1 MARKSMGR
9 AILAASLLAIFSG
22 QAIAALPFITD
33 DAGTVEKGVTQ
44 VELWYAGA
52 TDTETV
58 SGSSVKTEENL
69 PGATL
74 GLGVADTVDLTF
86 GFARVWG
93 GTTVDGVTSS
103 DTGSADFLVNMKWRF
118 YETSGL
124 AFAVKPAVGYSYLVG
139 GASDEETTLYGGWL
153 IATKEERSGRRQPE
167 RGVFLP
173 RLPVGGG
180 AECQQEQHLECFGPG
195 DVRDPRGMEAGTGRR
210 GVYQSG
216 QELERYSGI
225 RAGWSD
231 LVAAQKRRSEPGIQ
245 IRPHPSRA
253 GFRRDRG
260 DYRPVLG
267 GMKCLPDVSAGLP
280 LNRGVS

>member
-22 QAIAALPFITD
+22 QAVAALPFITD

-103 DTGSADFLVNMKWRF
+103 DTGSADFLVNVKWRF
-118 YETSGL
+118 YEKSGL

-153 IATKEERSGRRQPE
+153 IATKGSGAAAVNLNVGYFYHDYQSAAERNASRSSIWSASALVTYEIHAGWKL
-167 RGVFLP
+167 GLD
-173 RLPVGGG
+173 VGASTNPDKSSSDIPAYALGG
-180 AECQQEQHLECFGPG
+180 AIWSPHKNVDLSLGFKFGLTRPEPDFAG
-195 DVRDPRGMEAGTGRR
+195 IGGITVR
-210 GVYQSG
+210 
-216 QELERYSGI
+216 
-225 RAGWSD
+225 
-231 LVAAQKRRSEPGIQ
+231 
-245 IRPHPSRA
+245 
-253 GFRRDRG
+253 F
-260 DYRPVLG
+260 
-267 GMKCLPDVSAGLP
+267 
-280 LNRGVS
+280 